1 MLRRRIEIGKQQSRQ
16 YSMRETLNLL
26 GAFGLPETV
35 TILPIL
41 PIQQDGEVSLSDLQ
55 TAVA

>member
-1 MLRRRIEIGKQQSRQ
+1 
-16 YSMRETLNLL
+16 MRETLNLL